1 MPPGRQSFKTWALER
16 DIGSENGET
25 SLAQQTVLEKL
36 DIHRQKETN
45 KNSTYVP
52 VQEGDVGIFWTYLL
66 SWDIDLQLHMQQ
78 FPLGKQ
84 NKTLKTSWMTLSQRQ
99 KRKEPH
105 QSGIP
110 DKMNQRPTTRH
121 IIIKM
126 SKVKDKERS
135 SKAGRE
141 KQLVMHKV
149 TPIRLSADFFQE
161 TLFRPEGSGTVYSE
175 CQKTKSSNKEYSTWQ
190 SYHSEL
196 KKR

>member
-1 MPPGRQSFKTWALER
+1 
-16 DIGSENGET
+16 
-25 SLAQQTVLEKL
+25 
-36 DIHRQKETN
+36 
-45 KNSTYVP
+45 
-52 VQEGDVGIFWTYLL
+52 
-66 SWDIDLQLHMQQ
+66 
-78 FPLGKQ
+78 
-84 NKTLKTSWMTLSQRQ
+84 MTLSQRQ